1 MARPGRPNDIVAAV
15 RRAAALY
22 RAALAERNV
31 ALLIGA
37 GFVSEIG
44 DWFSTVALISL
55 SYDLSA
61 SVAGVGGMLAIR
73 MGARLLLQG
82 PAGVLVDRFQGRRLL
97 FASQIAM
104 GAVAAAFAALLWFP
118 SLWLL
123 FVLVVLL
130 EAINCVARPAFMVEL
145 RLESPENLRAAAL
158 GALYASATT
167 AQLIGPALGA
177 IVLLPLGPFAVFV
190 LNGLTFFGVALAV
203 ATMKGGLLQTQNTLM
218 PVSPGPPDASN
229 QPAGYR
235 WLLRYRDL
243 IYYSLVSMS
252 LALLV
257 QATITLFVLKSHAF
271 GFENSGIGIFYT
283 AVAIGSVSGSVVAG
297 GVNQHTLSLFPA
309 AVAMTLCGIT
319 LAAFGAVNALP
330 VAIICLVI
338 AGFATDFYE
347 VVGLSFFQQA
357 IPEDVYGRFFSVFL
371 IALSAGGLIGA
382 LAAPI
387 LEPRVGVEQTLIALA
402 LPSIILAMLFSLKSR
417 FGGGLRPVSHEV
429 RSDRDRYPT

>member
-1 MARPGRPNDIVAAV
+1 V
-15 RRAAALY
+15 RRSASLY
-22 RAALAERNV
+22 RAALADRNV

-37 GFVSEIG
+37 GFASEIG

-61 SVAGVGGMLAIR
+61 SVAGVGSMLAIR

-82 PAGVLVDRFQGRRLL
+82 PAGALVDRFQGRRLL

-104 GAVAAAFAALLWFP
+104 GVVATAFALLLWFP

-123 FVLVVLL
+123 LALVVLL

-145 RLESPENLRAAAL
+145 RLESPEELRAAAL
-158 GALYASATT
+158 GTLYASATT

-177 IVLLPLGPFAVFV
+177 VALLPLGPFAVFV

-203 ATMKGGLLQTQNTLM
+203 AAMKGDLRHKATTPAAPEM
-218 PVSPGPPDASN
+218 PDESN

-243 IYYSLVSMS
+243 VSYSLVSLS

-257 QATITLFVLKSHAF
+257 QATITLFILKSHAF
-271 GFENSGIGIFYT
+271 GFENSGVGIFYT
-283 AVAIGSVSGSVVAG
+283 AVAIGSVTGSVVAG
-297 GVNQHTLSLFPA
+297 GLNQNTLTLFPA
-309 AVAMTLCGIT
+309 AVAMTFCGIS
-319 LAAFGAVNALP
+319 LAVFGAANAL
-330 VAIICLVI
+330 VIALIFLVI

-347 VVGLSFFQQA
+347 VVGLSFFQHA
-357 IPEDVYGRFFSVFL
+357 IPEEVYGRFFSVFL
-371 IALSAGGLIGA
+371 LALSTGGLIGA
-382 LAAPI
+382 LAAPL
-387 LEPRVGVEQTLIALA
+387 LEPRVGVERTLIALA
-402 LPSIILAMLFSLKSR
+402 LPSVILAILFGWQSR
-417 FGGGLRPVSHEV
+417 FARGP
-429 RSDRDRYPT
+429 RSESR